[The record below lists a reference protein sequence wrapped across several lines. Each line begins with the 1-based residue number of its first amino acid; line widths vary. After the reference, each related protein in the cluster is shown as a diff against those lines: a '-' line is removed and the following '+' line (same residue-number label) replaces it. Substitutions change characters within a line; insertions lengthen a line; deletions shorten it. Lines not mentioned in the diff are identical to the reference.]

1 MKHNIK
7 IILILIFLFLI
18 AQYIGVFVANH
29 YKEKELPYKIERP
42 KFESKTS
49 FVQLFSIIILVSII
63 AFILIKL
70 RAEKI
75 WKFWFF
81 FAVWFCLLIAFSTFF
96 YQLAALI
103 IAFIAAF
110 LKVFKPT
117 VILHNT
123 TELFIYAGLAAV
135 FTPLF
140 SILSISILLILISC
154 YDMIAV
160 WKTKHMISFAKFQ
173 TKLKIFAGLIIPYQ
187 KNRMAIL
194 GGGDVGFPI
203 LFTAV
208 AYKFIG
214 SKALFIPIF
223 SSLSLF
229 FLLYKGKKKKFY
241 PAMPFLTIGCFIG
254 LIISFLT

>member
-1 MKHNIK
+1 M
-7 IILILIFLFLI
+7 
-18 AQYIGVFVANH
+18 V
-29 YKEKELPYKIERP
+29 
-42 KFESKTS
+42 
-49 FVQLFSIIILVSII
+49 
-63 AFILIKL
+63 
-70 RAEKI
+70 
-75 WKFWFF
+75 
-81 FAVWFCLLIAFSTFF
+81 
-96 YQLAALI
+96 
-103 IAFIAAF
+103 
-110 LKVFKPT
+110 
-117 VILHNT
+117 
-123 TELFIYAGLAAV
+123 
-135 FTPLF
+135 
-140 SILSISILLILISC
+140 
-154 YDMIAV
+154 AV